1 MVSVVVALVVFIV
14 FWLFLLGA
22 VILKHKKSD
31 FIDEDLPCKVCCHA
45 NECMY
50 RNDLVRT
57 NMALKDLEAPK
68 IANIKLNCILYDEIY
83 SNCMFYDEFGG

>member
-1 MVSVVVALVVFIV
+1 MVGIVVASVAFIV
-14 FWLFLLGA
+14 FLLFF
-22 VILKHKKSD
+22 IWCRNTKHKKND
-31 FIDEDLPCKVCCHA
+31 FIDEDLPCKVCCHV

-57 NMALKDLEAPK
+57 NRALKGLDAPK
-68 IANIKLNCILYDEIY
+68 IANIKLNCMLYDEIY

>member
-1 MVSVVVALVVFIV
+1 MVSVVVASVAFIM

-50 RNDLVRT
+50 R
-57 NMALKDLEAPK
+57 KDLEAPK